1 MKYTILVIVLVLA
14 LLATGLAF
22 AQGAPRDNAARAKQ
36 HFVTKQRVLRA
47 KAYFQQKQRVLQPGF
62 FTKRRAA
69 KTAHMMKLMRL
80 RGRQPYDQYSYRVQV
95 GGNRGK
101 QGFVGKRML
110 ENCPMRDKLRLH
122 TEGHPAPPQ
131 GQ

>member
-36 HFVTKQRVLRA
+36 HFTMKQRILRA
-47 KAYFQQKQRVLQPGF
+47 KASYQQKQRTLQPGF

-69 KTAHMMKLMRL
+69 RTTHMMKLMRL
-80 RGRQPYDQYSYRVQV
+80 RGRQSYDPYSYRVQA

-101 QGFVGKRML
+101 QGVIGKQMP
-110 ENCPMRDKLRLH
+110 EQCPMRNKLRQH
-122 TEGHPAPPQ
+122 AEEHPAPPQ